1 MRTVKT
7 RRTRNRWSLAL
18 AGVFLAGVAA
28 VAWGFAAYV
37 GLLRLQVRVTD
48 AGSRVEAASRS
59 RAELA
64 ANVLHTADAFAC
76 LAPDRL
82 TALRE
87 ATDRASRALLVPRV
101 FDVPEPHR
109 EILLAQDDLTAVLED
124 VWPTLRAAQGAGAR
138 VLVEDLES
146 SLERARGSLVER
158 LGELERSIDA
168 YRSRASRF
176 PVSVIAGVT
185 TGDARALLPSRVSGS
200 PGASDAPR
208 SAKTQ

>member
-18 AGVFLAGVAA
+18 AGVVLAAVAA
-28 VAWGFAAYV
+28 VGWGFDVYL

-64 ANVLHTADAFAC
+64 ANMLHTAGAFAC

-101 FDVPEPHR
+101 FDEPEPHR
-109 EILLAQDDLTAVLED
+109 EILLAQNDLTTVLDD
-124 VWPTLRAAQGAGAR
+124 VWPTLRATQGAGAR
-138 VLVEDLES
+138 VLVEDFES
-146 SLERARGSLVER
+146 SLEQARGSLVER
-158 LGELERSIDA
+158 LGELQRCIDA
-168 YRSRASRF
+168 YRDETSRF
-176 PVSVIAGVT
+176 PGSVIAGVA
-185 TGDARALLPSRVSGS
+185 TGNARALLPSRVSGS
-200 PGASDAPR
+200 SGASDAPR
-208 SAKTQ
+208 SAKKR